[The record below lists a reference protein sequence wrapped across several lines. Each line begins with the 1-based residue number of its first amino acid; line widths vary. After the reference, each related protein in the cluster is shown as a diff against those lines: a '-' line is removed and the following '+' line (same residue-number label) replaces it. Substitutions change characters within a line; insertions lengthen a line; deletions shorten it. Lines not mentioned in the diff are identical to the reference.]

1 MNAINA
7 SAGASAA
14 SQVYATRATYTA
26 DEQTAETTKTA
37 SDTVT
42 LSDKARQAQ
51 NKWQEL
57 AANYDVHN
65 MSASEMRSL
74 SRELFDG
81 GFIGTGEMMVIGAPT
96 AMNED
101 PLKKHD
107 LLNDM
112 RHTYQL
118 SSAMGGHSKESS
130 ELYLK
135 SIEVLERLGKTR
147 PIQRFAN
154 FS

>member
-14 SQVYATRATYTA
+14 SQVYATRNTYTA
-26 DEQTAETTKTA
+26 EEPSDNPHKAGAT

-42 LSDKARQAQ
+42 LSDKARQAE

-57 AANYDVHN
+57 AAKYDVHN
-65 MSASEMRSL
+65 MSAGEMRSL

-96 AMNED
+96 SMNED
-101 PLKKHD
+101 PFKKHD

-112 RHTYQL
+112 KHTYQL

-135 SIEVLERLGKTR
+135 SIEIIQRLGQTR
-147 PIQRFAN
+147 NGSVA
-154 FS
+154 